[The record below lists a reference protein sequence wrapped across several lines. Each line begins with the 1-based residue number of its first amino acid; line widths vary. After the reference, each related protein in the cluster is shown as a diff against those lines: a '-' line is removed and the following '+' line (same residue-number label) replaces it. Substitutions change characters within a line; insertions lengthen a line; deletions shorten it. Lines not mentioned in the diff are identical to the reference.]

1 MLGLFYRASPSS
13 LSHSCRPPCWE
24 GVGTHSKSLTVPH
37 TRPAPCCQIGFHTI
51 PGPLPATRAMQLS
64 PVSSGMHTGLLWLRI
79 ELWRVSAAKRERER
93 GTESAAVRAVKRKSI
108 SATCKSGAQLCVFG
122 ADRPLLF
129 RGVSAQRPPGSL
141 CVGKTSF
148 CGPFLFVFFLRICS
162 LVALLNFYV
171 PLWNCSMFL
180 WWYLACSICVQ
191 PWKKQHWKH
200 LYM

>member
-93 GTESAAVRAVKRKSI
+93 VAPSPRQGEQL
-108 SATCKSGAQLCVFG
+108 GARVSRLYANLVHNCVFG

-129 RGVSAQRPPGSL
+129 RGVAVQRPPGAL

-148 CGPFLFVFFLRICS
+148 CGPFWMFFFFSQDMFTSRSFELLC
-162 LVALLNFYV
+162 ATFKLLNV
-171 PLWNCSMFL
+171 SL
-180 WWYLACSICVQ
+180 I
-191 PWKKQHWKH
+191 
-200 LYM
+200 